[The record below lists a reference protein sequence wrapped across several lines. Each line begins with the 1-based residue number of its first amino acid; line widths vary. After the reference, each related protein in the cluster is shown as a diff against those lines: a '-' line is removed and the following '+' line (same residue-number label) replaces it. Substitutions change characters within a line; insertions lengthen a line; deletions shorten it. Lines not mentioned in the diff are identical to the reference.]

1 MTSIKEKQVD
11 KVLDRIIGDGDETL
25 KIITKL
31 ALMNKELT
39 PEIVDTIEMIKK
51 QNEEDIRELN
61 KEMTLTL
68 DASGNL
74 VLLDVSANILSLSAS
89 KAAPLEKVSELDSR
103 DYSEAKPFIPY
114 RLSIGK
120 T

>member
-51 QNEEDIRELN
+51 QHEQDIIELN
-61 KEMTLTL
+61 KEMTMTL

-74 VLLDVSANILSLSAS
+74 VLLDVSANILSLEKAS
-89 KAAPLEKVSELDSR
+89 D
-103 DYSEAKPFIPY
+103 IPY